1 MKNLLLILALFVG
14 NSFAEEEYPIELTCE
29 VGANIIYLSV
39 GNSANDS
46 LIRVHPMFK
55 GEKLI
60 STFHKEKWQEGV
72 KPRKKDFEIN
82 DNFIEMTAMIDGGVA
97 GRFVVNRLTGDI
109 LFLAAAFIQ
118 HDGDCIKGFKEY
130 DERKF

>member
-1 MKNLLLILALFVG
+1 MKNLILILALFVG
-14 NSFAEEEYPIELTCE
+14 NSFASDDYPIELTCE

-46 LIRVHPMFK
+46 LIRVHPIFK

-60 STFHKEKWQEGV
+60 STFHKEKWQKGV
-72 KPRKKDFEIN
+72 KPRNKDFEVN
-82 DNFIEMTAMIDGGVA
+82 GNFIEMNVMIDGGVL
-97 GRFVVNRLTGDI
+97 GRFLVNRLTGDI
-109 LFLAAAFIQ
+109 LFTATAFMQ
-118 HDGDCIKGFKEY
+118 HDGKCFKGFKEY